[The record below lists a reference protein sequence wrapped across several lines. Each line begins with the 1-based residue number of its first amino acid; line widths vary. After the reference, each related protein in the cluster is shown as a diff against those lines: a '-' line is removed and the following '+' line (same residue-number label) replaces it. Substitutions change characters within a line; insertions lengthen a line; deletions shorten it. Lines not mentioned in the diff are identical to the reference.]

1 MTGKVWNN
9 NQTVSDGVVK
19 SGFSEVMSYTMF
31 HQVILK

>member
-19 SGFSEVMSYTMF
+19 SGFSEYMSFTKF
-31 HQVILK
+31 DQVILK